1 MGKIVFY
8 AIILPKTI
16 TKFRRKWKLHQKNV
30 CTQKFIWL
38 YFYSSANHALN
49 EVNYINNTAWTTLF
63 PSQVPIRSVQ
73 SLQLSGIP
81 FYCNCSLTWLW
92 ELYQQNHSEFH
103 LDEAVCHTVS
113 NSAQRNVQLK
123 VITGLNI
130 IEISCALQ
138 YTTKKIEIFS
148 SVVMFPNDFVCF
160 KNVQFCFN

>member
-1 MGKIVFY
+1 MFL
-8 AIILPKTI
+8 ILLKY
-16 TKFRRKWKLHQKNV
+16 L
-30 CTQKFIWL
+30 IWF

-73 SLQLSGIP
+73 SLRLSGIP

-103 LDEAVCHTVS
+103 LDEAVCQTVS

-123 VITGLNI
+123 VITGINMI
-130 IEISCALQ
+130 GMPSASH
-138 YTTKKIEIFS
+138 YTTRKKILKYIFWEIF
-148 SVVMFPNDFVCF
+148 VFPQIFSIF
-160 KNVQFCFN
+160 HKFSTR